1 MEWRWL
7 FLTALACTMATD
19 STQWAEP
26 VTAADTG
33 SCGMEGCGKFMLNV
47 DKITRAGTEAVVLRV
62 SPMDTVQEV
71 VNRLNPGPF
80 KASLRLVCISTRVVL
95 ISVQHGEYEALPS
108 DLPLLDVGLG
118 HAGNKADLMITDM
131 MRGPPPR
138 ND

>member
-80 KASLRLVCISTRVVL
+80 KASLRL
-95 ISVQHGEYEALPS
+95 HGEYEALPS